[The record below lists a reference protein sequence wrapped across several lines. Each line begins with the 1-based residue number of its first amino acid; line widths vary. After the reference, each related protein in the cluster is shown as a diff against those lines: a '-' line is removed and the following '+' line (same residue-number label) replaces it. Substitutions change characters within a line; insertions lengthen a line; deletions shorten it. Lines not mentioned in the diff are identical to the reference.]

1 MLFMPAKQ
9 AISPFACGGEVLS
22 FRAFVRLKPHDLQPL
37 RRAMRVLIYEPQ
49 FLGHNLA
56 HAARMVRELA
66 KLPCELTLA
75 TSRQAAESLEFAV
88 QLGALESAF
97 RLHLLDEFEW
107 DRNRRRVVV
116 TGPRGIAAAYGGLRS
131 AIRAAEPQ
139 HVYVPYGNLLARFAS
154 WPGEIRRRLAA
165 PQVEAET
172 LLIGGRYVLP
182 DGSWRGRLRRR
193 LNVMQ
198 LARSPWTTI
207 FHLDRRA
214 VGEIQRLHPRLRA
227 RVRLMPDPVDPA
239 TKLEK
244 LAARRLLGLRENGKI
259 IVVAGLIELRKGVPQ
274 LVEALRRI
282 PTGTRLVLAGKADP
296 AVFRPTATEGATDFF
311 ILNSNGSTLSGYS
324 WGTVG
329 DQPVVRDWLHRNG
342 RDLLQ
347 SDRVES
353 LDRYLDAREFAAAI
367 DGADVVAALYP
378 GHAHSSSIV
387 VAAAAAGRPVLG
399 IDSGWIGESVRQF
412 DLGVVCRHDN
422 PEDVVRGLRE
432 ALELSTAYRL
442 TPRGDF
448 FVAYN
453 SVANFG
459 AHWSRRLRERLE
471 LPSAPEL
478 LEWPATL
485 DFTSPASRTRAA

>member
-1 MLFMPAKQ
+1 
-9 AISPFACGGEVLS
+9 
-22 FRAFVRLKPHDLQPL
+22 
-37 RRAMRVLIYEPQ
+37 MRVLIYEPQ

-88 QLGALESAF
+88 QLGAIESAF

-296 AVFRPTATEGATDFF
+296 AV
-311 ILNSNGSTLSGYS
+311 
-324 WGTVG
+324 
-329 DQPVVRDWLHRNG
+329 RDWLHRNG

-422 PEDVVRGLRE
+422 PDDVVRGLRE

>member
-296 AVFRPTATEGATDFF
+296 AV
-311 ILNSNGSTLSGYS
+311 
-324 WGTVG
+324 
-329 DQPVVRDWLHRNG
+329 RDWLHRNG

-422 PEDVVRGLRE
+422 PDDVVRGLRE

>member
-214 VGEIQRLHPRLRA
+214 VGEIQRLHPRLRE

-239 TKLEK
+239 TKLERR
-244 LAARRLLGLRENGKI
+244 AARRLLGLRENGKI

-296 AVFRPTATEGATDFF
+296 A
-311 ILNSNGSTLSGYS
+311 
-324 WGTVG
+324 
-329 DQPVVRDWLHRNG
+329 VRDWLHRNG

-422 PEDVVRGLRE
+422 PDDVVRGLRE

-471 LPSAPEL
+471 LQSAPEL

-485 DFTSPASRTRAA
+485 DFTSPASRAHAA